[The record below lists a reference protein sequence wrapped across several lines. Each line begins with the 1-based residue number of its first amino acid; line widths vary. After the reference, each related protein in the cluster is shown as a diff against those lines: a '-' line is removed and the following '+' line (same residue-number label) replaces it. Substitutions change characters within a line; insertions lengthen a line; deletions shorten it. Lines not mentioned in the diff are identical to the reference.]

1 MSEKAVKKKRRV
13 KVPRYVATVYCNGGM
28 NAKKKYEYEEEV
40 LNCQQ
45 ALEIDP
51 EGNLE
56 CSYGCL
62 GFESC
67 VQACKFDAIHKNENG
82 VPEVD
87 EEKCIH
93 CKLCIKACPRD
104 LIKTRMADQTMMPLC
119 SNQDKGAL
127 ARKECDVSC
136 IACRMCEKNCPA
148 DAIHV
153 IDNYAVID
161 DDTCLVCG
169 KCVTVCPRKL
179 IKDENGII
187 YA

>member
-1 MSEKAVKKKRRV
+1 M
-13 KVPRYVATVYCNGGM
+13 ATVFCNGGK
-28 NAKKKYEYEEEV
+28 NAKKKYDYKEEIAS
-40 LNCQQ
+40 CQE

-56 CSYGCL
+56 CKYGCL

-67 VQACKFDAIHKNENG
+67 IQACKFDEIHKNENG

-104 LIKTRMADQTMMPLC
+104 LIKTRMADQSMKPLC
-119 SNQDKGAL
+119 SNEEKGAF

-136 IACRMCEKNCPA
+136 IACRICEKNCPA

-153 IDNYAVID
+153 INNYAVID
-161 DDTCLVCG
+161 DEACLVCG

-179 IKDENGII
+179 IKDENKII
-187 YA
+187 MA